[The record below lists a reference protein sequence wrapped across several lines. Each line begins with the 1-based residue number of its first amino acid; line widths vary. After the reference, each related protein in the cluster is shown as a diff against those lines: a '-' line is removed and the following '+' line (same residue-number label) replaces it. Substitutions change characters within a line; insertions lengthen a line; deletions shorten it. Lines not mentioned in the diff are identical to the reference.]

1 MMSDARRSVLSQLRG
16 ACENDDIVKFLF
28 DNIRNIGLAGVVAA
42 AADWYIRSATG
53 LYALIV
59 GMALALVALVL
70 FFIIIVNFSSK
81 LRALDVSLLIK
92 IFVALLYGSVVAALL
107 SYLASH

>member
-1 MMSDARRSVLSQLRG
+1 MSNARRPVVGQLRE

-42 AADWYIRSATG
+42 ASDWYIRNGTS

-70 FFIIIVNFSSK
+70 FFIIIVHFSSK
-81 LRALDVSLLIK
+81 LRALDMSLLIK
-92 IFVALLYGSVVAALL
+92 ATVALLYGSVLAALL
-107 SYLASH
+107 SYLAIH

>member
-1 MMSDARRSVLSQLRG
+1 MMSNARRSVLTQLRA

-42 AADWYIRSATG
+42 ASDWYIRSATV

-70 FFIIIVNFSSK
+70 FFIIIVHFSSK
-81 LRALDVSLLIK
+81 LRALDISPLIK
-92 IFVALLYGSVVAALL
+92 ISVALLYGSVLAALL